1 MKKLLVVLA
10 VGLAGVVAKAETA
23 DMSMMNDDIS
33 MQTKR
38 IWTCGMHFKGV
49 SKGVKIIAG
58 KFKTTAYGTIKCVNT
73 HGTKWSRPVKIT
85 MGAHCIGPQV
95 GLGWLKFHG
104 VAGEISLFNSDP
116 DVILGKYLAT
126 NGDAAVIIGAG
137 SFQAVK
143 VGWPQLALN
152 MSMKLNGGFGVTVGL
167 DHLYISENGGEVIE
181 PPTPH

>member
-10 VGLAGVVAKAETA
+10 VGLAGMVAKAETA
-23 DMSMMNDDIS
+23 DMSMMTDDVS
-33 MQTKR
+33 MQGGRT
-38 IWTCGMHFKGV
+38 WVCGMHFKGV
-49 SKGVKIIAG
+49 SKGFKIIAG
-58 KFKTTAYGTIKCVNT
+58 KFKTTAYGMLKCTSFN
-73 HGTKWSRPVKIT
+73 GTKWSRPVKIT

-104 VAGEISLFNSDP
+104 IGGELSLFNADP
-116 DVILGKYLAT
+116 DVILGKYLAV

-137 SFQAVK
+137 SFRAVK
-143 VGWPQLALN
+143 VGWPQLAMN
-152 MSMKLNGGFGVTVGL
+152 MSIKLDAGLGATVGL